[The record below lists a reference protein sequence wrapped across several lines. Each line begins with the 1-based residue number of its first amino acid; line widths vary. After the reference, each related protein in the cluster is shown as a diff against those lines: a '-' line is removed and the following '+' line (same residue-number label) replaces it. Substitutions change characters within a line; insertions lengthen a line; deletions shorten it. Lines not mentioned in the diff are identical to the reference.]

1 MTARKNG
8 VQIRWWQPDSS
19 GTQDADWLIDNIRIG
34 GSAINPDTLVSHF
47 DPINDEEW
55 LRSDNVDS
63 DTYCGSA
70 DVAMGMTL
78 ETEDSVLTSR
88 DIHVS
93 DNHMLQFEINVGCGQ
108 PWNVS
113 VLPVHLQYS
122 TDNGLSWNYLTPQCL
137 PSDPQCN
144 GGPQMASLYH
154 NEPMGMWRRFTYKLN
169 GLPVSRY
176 SK

>member
-1 MTARKNG
+1 LWSTIALW
-8 VQIRWWQPDSS
+8 V
-19 GTQDADWLIDNIRIG
+19 TIG

-70 DVAMGMTL
+70 DVAMGITL

-122 TDNGLSWNYLTPQCL
+122 TDNGLAWNYLTPQCL

-154 NEPMGMWRRFTYKLN
+154 SEPMGMWRRVTISGENKMYLY
-169 GLPVSRY
+169 LL
-176 SK
+176 

>member
-1 MTARKNG
+1 
-8 VQIRWWQPDSS
+8 V
-19 GTQDADWLIDNIRIG
+19 TQGADWLIDNVRIG

-70 DVAMGMTL
+70 DVAMGITL

-122 TDNGLSWNYLTPQCL
+122 TDNGLAWNYLTPQCL

-154 NEPMGMWRRFTYKLN
+154 SEPMGMWRRVTYKLN

>member
-1 MTARKNG
+1 LG
-8 VQIRWWQPDSS
+8 
-19 GTQDADWLIDNIRIG
+19 ADWLIDNVRIG

-70 DVAMGMTL
+70 DVAMGITL

-93 DNHMLQFEINVGCGQ
+93 DNHMLQFEKPISTLGHTTVR
-108 PWNVS
+108 
-113 VLPVHLQYS
+113 LPPSYLNSIFSS
-122 TDNGLSWNYLTPQCL
+122 TQ
-137 PSDPQCN
+137 
-144 GGPQMASLYH
+144 
-154 NEPMGMWRRFTYKLN
+154 R
-169 GLPVSRY
+169 
-176 SK
+176 